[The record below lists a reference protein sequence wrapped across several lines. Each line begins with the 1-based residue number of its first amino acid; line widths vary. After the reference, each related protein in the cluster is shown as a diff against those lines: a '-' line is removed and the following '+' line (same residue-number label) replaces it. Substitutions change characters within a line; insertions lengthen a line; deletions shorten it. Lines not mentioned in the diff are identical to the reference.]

1 MEMSSDKAIHS
12 YIVVKYYLCF
22 VWKKNKNEE
31 KERKKTQTWLYQVY
45 P

>member
-12 YIVVKYYLCF
+12 YIVVKYCLCF
-22 VWKKNKNEE
+22 VWKKIKMKKKKE
-31 KERKKTQTWLYQVY
+31 KKKQIWLYQVY